1 MLKASYTIEA
11 AIWVPILLG
20 ALIWGIRIGI
30 LYYQE
35 ISQMRTLPLIQELNL
50 REEFYQYQIFEEI
63 IGEFADD

>member
-20 ALIWGIRIGI
+20 MLIWGIRIGV

-35 ISQMRTLPLIQELNL
+35 ISQMKTLPLVQELDL
-50 REEFYQYQIFEEI
+50 QEEFYQYQIFEEI
-63 IGEFADD
+63 MGELTDD

>member
-11 AIWVPILLG
+11 AIWVPILFGVL
-20 ALIWGIRIGI
+20 LWGIHIGV

-35 ISQMRTLPLIQELNL
+35 ILQMKTLPLIQELDL

-63 IGEFADD
+63 MGELTDD